1 MNVARIWAV
10 ALKEW
15 REIVR
20 DRLFFSLAFV
30 VPAVLMLLFGFG
42 LSLDVENIPM
52 AVVDYDHTPL
62 SRDYAH
68 RFIDSRYFDFKGYVE
83 DERTLERRV
92 MSNELRAVLI
102 IREGFERNLLAGR
115 QAEVQTIIDG
125 TFPFRAQTAKG
136 YVAAINAAFNVESL
150 TLVLSQLSG
159 LTLAQAREHL
169 PPLRLEVRYLY
180 NQSVKSIWSIAPKL
194 LMAIMLISPPFL
206 TALGIVREKESGS
219 IFNIYASTVSRGEF
233 LAGKLL
239 PYVAI
244 STLNVLI
251 LWALACFLFGA
262 PFKGDPLF
270 FLLSSVLYVTCTTGI
285 GLLVSVAVRTQVAAM
300 IGTAILTVVPAVL
313 YSGALIPVSS
323 LSREANV
330 IAHLLP
336 GMYFA
341 DIAMGSFLKGVGFSA
356 LWPNVLALAIY
367 ALVLF
372 GAGFMLFHK
381 RVKS

>member
-1 MNVARIWAV
+1 
-10 ALKEW
+10 
-15 REIVR
+15 
-20 DRLFFSLAFV
+20 
-30 VPAVLMLLFGFG
+30 
-42 LSLDVENIPM
+42 M
-52 AVVDYDHTPL
+52 AVVDYDRSAL
-62 SRDYAH
+62 SREYAH
-68 RFIDSRYFDFKGYVE
+68 RFIDSRYFDFKGYVD
-83 DERTLERRV
+83 DERTLAKRITA
-92 MSNELRAVLI
+92 NELRAVLI

-115 QAEVQTIIDG
+115 PAEVQTVIDG

-150 TLVLSQLSG
+150 ARVLSQLRG
-159 LTLAQAREHL
+159 LSELQAREHL

-194 LMAIMLISPPFL
+194 LMAIMMISPPFL

-219 IFNIYASTVSRGEF
+219 IFNIYSSTVRRSEF

-244 STLNVLI
+244 STLNVII
-251 LWALACFLFGA
+251 LWALAMFMFGA

-270 FLLSSVLYVTCTTGI
+270 FLLASMLYVTCTTGI

-313 YSGALIPVSS
+313 YSGVLIPVSS
-323 LSREANV
+323 LSSFARV

-336 GMYFA
+336 GMYYA
-341 DIAMGSFLKGVGFSA
+341 DIAMGSFLKGVGFAA
-356 LWPNVLALAIY
+356 LWPNVLALAAY
-367 ALVLF
+367 AVVLF
-372 GAGFMLFHK
+372 TAGFMLFHK
-381 RVKS
+381 RVSS

>member
-1 MNVARIWAV
+1 MNWARVMAV
-10 ALKEW
+10 AVKEW

-20 DRLFFSLAFV
+20 DQLFFSLAFV

-42 LSLDVENIPM
+42 LSLDVESIPM
-52 AVVDYDHTPL
+52 AVVDYDRTAL
-62 SRDYAH
+62 SREYAH
-68 RFIDSRYFDFKGYVE
+68 RFIDSRYFDFKGYVQ
-83 DERTLERRV
+83 DERTLPTRIT
-92 MSNELRAVLI
+92 SNELRAVLI
-102 IREGFERNLLAGR
+102 IREGFERHLLAGQ

-150 TLVLSQLSG
+150 TLALSQLAG
-159 LTLAQAREHL
+159 MPAALAREHL

-180 NQSVKSIWSIAPKL
+180 NQSVKSVWSIAPKL
-194 LMAIMLISPPFL
+194 LMAIMMISPPFL

-219 IFNIYASTVSRGEF
+219 IFNIYSSTARRSEF

-239 PYVAI
+239 PYVLI
-244 STLNVLI
+244 STFNVVI
-251 LWALACFLFGA
+251 LWALAVWLFGA

-313 YSGALIPVSS
+313 YSGVLIPVSS
-323 LSREANV
+323 LSSFAKV

-356 LWPNVLALAIY
+356 LWPNVVALAIY
-367 ALVLF
+367 AAVLF
-372 GAGFMLFHK
+372 SAGFMLFHK
-381 RVKS
+381 RVSS